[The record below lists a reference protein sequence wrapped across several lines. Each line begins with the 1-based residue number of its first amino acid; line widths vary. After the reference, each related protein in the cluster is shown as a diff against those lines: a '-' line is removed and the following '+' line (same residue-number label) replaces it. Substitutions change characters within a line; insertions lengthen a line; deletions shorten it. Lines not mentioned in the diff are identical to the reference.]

1 MSFDARQSSI
11 GKLLND
17 SIYRIPRNQRPYVWT
32 ERNWTDLYR
41 DLLLVADGTT
51 ATPHFLGS
59 IVLKQE
65 DDETG
70 LSVYTVIDGQQRIL
84 TMTMLIAAIIFVM
97 KKRLLDSDAAGT
109 RKYLLATDN
118 KNDKRVIV
126 DPDHYRSLPM
136 IVRGVVDVESVA
148 IQSTTPTAFIKAR
161 NVPSRNDPLVNAF
174 MFFVSE
180 LNKLDDVVLISLRD
194 AAVSAQYVN
203 ISSSTEED
211 LYTIFEILNARG
223 LSLYD
228 SDLLKN
234 YIMRY
239 VQPESKRDD
248 AKTVWA
254 EIERTVGDG
263 MNAFLRH
270 YAIQCCRFSSGDKD
284 GVYRKIRDYTDPR
297 TTQELL
303 DDLRCKADYY
313 ARIVN
318 PVTGTF
324 EGDKLAF
331 LRAHRV
337 QVFRPLIMSL
347 MHRLDLEDIT
357 QEEYNSSL
365 DFIYKFYI
373 CYKTIGG
380 LESNHLTDS
389 ITKYSFA
396 IEKSFKKGETLEE
409 WRRSFVEKLPSID
422 SFTKRFF
429 ALGWSHTFQSYAGP
443 RNKDQCKVILELIES
458 QGSKGRPIGDYT
470 VEHALPDSADEGHAA
485 IGNLLLLEHD
495 LNERCKDL
503 PLVDKLPIYR
513 ESGFAT
519 TRGFAE
525 RYADRDFSVDGRT
538 SYLAK
543 YVYGLIIR

>member
-17 SIYRIPRNQRPYVWT
+17 SIYRIPRNQRPYVWS
-32 ERNWTDLYR
+32 ERNWTDLFR

-51 ATPHFLGS
+51 STPHFLGS

-65 DDETG
+65 DDEMG

-84 TMTMLIAAIIFVM
+84 TLTILISAVIFVM

-109 RKYLLATDN
+109 RKYVLATDN

-136 IVRGVVDVESVA
+136 IVKEVVLVESGT
-148 IQSTTPTAFIKAR
+148 IQSTTPTAFIKSR
-161 NVPSRNDPLVNAF
+161 NIPSRNDPLVSAF
-174 MFFVSE
+174 KFFVSE

-194 AAVSAQYVN
+194 AVVNAQYVN

-223 LSLYD
+223 LSLND

-239 VQPESKRDD
+239 IQPEAKRDD
-248 AKTVWA
+248 AKIVWA

-284 GVYRKIRDYTDPR
+284 GVYRKIRDYTNPHA
-297 TTQELL
+297 TQELL

-313 ARIVN
+313 SRIVS
-318 PVTGTF
+318 PVVGTV
-324 EGDKLAF
+324 EGDRLSF

-337 QVFRPLIMSL
+337 RVFRPLIMSL

-357 QEEYNSSL
+357 QKDYESSL

-389 ITKYSFA
+389 ITKYAFA
-396 IEKSFKKGETLEE
+396 IEKSFKREETLDE
-409 WRRSFVEKLPSID
+409 WRRSFVKKLPSID
-422 SFTKRFF
+422 SFTKRFV
-429 ALGWSHTFQSYAGP
+429 ALGWSHNFQSYAGS

-470 VEHALPDSADEGHAA
+470 VEHALPDSADEAHAA
-485 IGNLLLLEHD
+485 IGNLLMLEHD
-495 LNERCKDL
+495 LNERCRDL
-503 PLVDKLPIYR
+503 PLADKLPVYR
-513 ESGFAT
+513 ESAFVT

-525 RYADRDFSVDGRT
+525 RYADKEFSVDSRT
-538 SYLAK
+538 GYLAK
-543 YVYGLIIR
+543 YVYGLISS

>member
-1 MSFDARQSSI
+1 
-11 GKLLND
+11 
-17 SIYRIPRNQRPYVWT
+17 
-32 ERNWTDLYR
+32 
-41 DLLLVADGTT
+41 
-51 ATPHFLGS
+51 
-59 IVLKQE
+59 
-65 DDETG
+65 
-70 LSVYTVIDGQQRIL
+70 
-84 TMTMLIAAIIFVM
+84 
-97 KKRLLDSDAAGT
+97 
-109 RKYLLATDN
+109 
-118 KNDKRVIV
+118 
-126 DPDHYRSLPM
+126 M
-136 IVRGVVDVESVA
+136 IVEGVVSVESET
-148 IQSTTPTAFIKAR
+148 IQSATPTAFIKAR
-161 NVPSRNDPLVNAF
+161 NIPSRNDPLVNAF
-174 MFFVSE
+174 KFFVSE
-180 LNKLDDVVLISLRD
+180 LNKLEDDVLIRLRD
-194 AAVSAQYVN
+194 TTVNAQYVN

-223 LSLYD
+223 LNLND

-239 VQPESKRDD
+239 IEPKTKRDD
-248 AKTVWA
+248 ARIVWA
-254 EIERTVGDG
+254 EIEQTVGDF
-263 MNAFLRH
+263 MNHFLRH

-297 TTQELL
+297 MTQELL

-318 PVTGTF
+318 PVIGTV
-324 EGDKLAF
+324 EGDRLAF

-357 QEEYNSSL
+357 QRDYESSL

-396 IEKSFKKGETLEE
+396 IEKLFKRNKTLEE

-422 SFTKRFF
+422 SFTKRFV

-443 RNKDQCKVILELIES
+443 RNKDQCKVILKLIES

-470 VEHALPDSADEGHAA
+470 VEHALPDSADETHAA

-495 LNERCKDL
+495 LNERCRDL
-503 PLVDKLPIYR
+503 PLADKLPIYR
-513 ESGFAT
+513 ESAFVT

-525 RYADRDFSVDGRT
+525 RYVGKSFIVESRT
-538 SYLAK
+538 NYLAK
-543 YVYGLIIR
+543 YVYGLISK